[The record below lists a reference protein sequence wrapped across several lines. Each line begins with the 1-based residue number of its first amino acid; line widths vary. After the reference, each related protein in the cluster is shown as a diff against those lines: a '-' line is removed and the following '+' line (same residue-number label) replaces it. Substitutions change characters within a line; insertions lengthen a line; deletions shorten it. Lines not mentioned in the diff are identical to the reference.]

1 MHNGGDMIAYL
12 RRKEYEETDSKII
25 PFNDIF
31 PVLYGEIEF
40 RNDSAYVRGVNLNT
54 MDLMYFRAVGN
65 AYDIVNRLLGIARE
79 HTIPTVDWYLA
90 ANGAGPRTKEAMH
103 NALSEYLLQ
112 PEFAMASGLRNTE
125 DAARSIEL
133 SYPYVAKVSKGGRQG
148 MGTFLISGPDDI
160 AGIRAELVRRHEE
173 EEGYVYS
180 GGSCDWIVQ
189 AYIPNDGDYRA
200 FIIGGECIGV
210 TKRGPKRAGLV
221 INKSER
227 GSRRFRNQRWPRDI
241 GRLAVNASRVMKVD
255 IAGVDIVRHSL
266 TGQPYVIEVNETP
279 RFKSF
284 ERTTKINVAERIVD
298 YLRGRINGREQ
309 A

>member
-1 MHNGGDMIAYL
+1 MIAYL
-12 RRKEYEETDSKII
+12 RRKEYEETDRKII
-25 PFNDIF
+25 PFPDIF
-31 PVLYGEIEF
+31 PVLYSEVEF

-65 AYDIVNRLLGIARE
+65 AYDIVNRLLSIAAE

-103 NALSEYLLQ
+103 NALGEYMEQPKFTMANHLQ
-112 PEFAMASGLRNTE
+112 NVE

-133 SYPYVAKVSKGGRQG
+133 AHPYIAKVSKGGRQG
-148 MGTFLISGPDDI
+148 MGTFLVSEEDDI
-160 AGIRAELVRRHEE
+160 ARIRAELMRRNEE
-173 EEGYVYS
+173 DEGYVYG
-180 GGSCDWIVQ
+180 GGSCNWIVQ
-189 AYIPNDGDYRA
+189 EYIPNGGDYRA

-210 TKRGPKRAGLV
+210 TKRGPKRDGLV
-221 INKSER
+221 LNKSER
-227 GSRRFRNQRWPRDI
+227 GSRRFKNQRWPRDI
-241 GRLAVNASRVMKVD
+241 GQLAVNASRVMKVD
-255 IAGVDIVRHSL
+255 IAGVDIVRHSI
-266 TGQPYVIEVNETP
+266 TGQSYVIEVNETP

-284 ERTTKINVAERIVD
+284 EKVTRINVGERIVN